1 MGSKK
6 LVAEAGTGTVSAA
19 IVRVAIDPSREGMTI
34 AAVVRHALTNQ
45 SGDAVPWSRAR
56 DLCRTGRVKVNGVAM
71 TDDAIRVQRGAVVE
85 ITPNAPKT
93 TRGVLPRESVLYLDD
108 DVIVVDKP
116 KGVVTVPFSEGE
128 RDTLVDRVRA
138 LLSRIEKR
146 ERRDERK
153 GSRDAMVG
161 VVQRLDKDTTGALVF
176 ARTMKAK
183 RSLEDQ
189 LRVHSVERRY
199 LAIAHGDVPN
209 ARFESFLVQNRGDGL
224 RGSWGAFRTHEGPP
238 PPEAKSAVTHVRKL
252 EELKGATL
260 VECRLETGRQHQI
273 RIHLAEAGH
282 PLVGEPVYIR
292 DYTERRIDAARP
304 MLHAAVLGFVH
315 PRTSEQVRF
324 ESPMPHDFETCLAS
338 LRKVPG

>member
-1 MGSKK
+1 MENRNPSE
-6 LVAEAGTGTVSAA
+6 VIRIA
-19 IVRVAIDPSREGMTI
+19 IEPGREGMTL
-34 AAVVRHALTNQ
+34 AAVVRQALTDHT
-45 SGDAVPWSRAR
+45 GEAVPWSRAR
-56 DLCRTGRVKVNGVAM
+56 DLCRTGRVKVDGVTM
-71 TDDAIRVQRGAVVE
+71 MEDAARPKSDSIIE
-85 ITPNAPKT
+85 IAPTAPKT
-93 TRGVLPRESVLYLDD
+93 TPGVLPREAVLFLDD
-108 DVIVVDKP
+108 DVIVVHKP

-146 ERRDERK
+146 EHRGAHK
-153 GSRDAMVG
+153 ASRDVMVG

-199 LAIAHGDVPN
+199 LAIAHGDVLSG
-209 ARFESFLVQNRGDGL
+209 RFETFLVQDRGDGL
-224 RGSWGAFRTHEGPP
+224 RGSWGAFRGHEGPP
-238 PPEAKSAVTHVRKL
+238 PFEAKRAMTHVRKI
-252 EELKGATL
+252 EELSGATL

-273 RIHLAEAGH
+273 RIHLAESGH

-292 DYTERRIDAARP
+292 DYRGPRIAAPRP

-315 PRTSEQVRF
+315 PRTGENVRF
-324 ESPMPHDFETCLAS
+324 EAPLPADFEECLGSRRAA
-338 LRKVPG
+338 RG

>member
-1 MGSKK
+1 MQNSKRTHD
-6 LVAEAGTGTVSAA
+6 LVQITV
-19 IVRVAIDPSREGMTI
+19 DPSREGMSL
-34 AAVVRHALTNQ
+34 AAVVRQALTHQ
-45 SGDAVPWSRAR
+45 TGEAVPWSRAR
-56 DLCRTGRVKVNGVAM
+56 DLCRTGRVKIDGVVILE
-71 TDDAIRVQRGAVVE
+71 DATRLRSGSVVE
-85 ITPNAPKT
+85 ITPTAPKT
-93 TRGVLPRESVLYLDD
+93 TRGVLPREAVLYLDD

-138 LLSRIEKR
+138 LLSRVEKR
-146 ERRDERK
+146 ERRDARK
-153 GSRDAMVG
+153 ANRDVMVG

-199 LAIAHGDVPN
+199 LALAHGDVVN

-224 RGSWGAFRTHEGPP
+224 RGSWGAFRGHEGPP
-238 PPEAKSAVTHVRKL
+238 PPEAKRAMTHIRRIEAL
-252 EELKGATL
+252 MGATL

-273 RIHLAEAGH
+273 RIHLAESGH

-292 DYTERRIDAARP
+292 DYRGPRIDASRP
-304 MLHAAVLGFVH
+304 MLHAMVLGFVH
-315 PRTSEQVRF
+315 PRTGEHVHF
-324 ESPMPHDFETCLAS
+324 EAPLPADFEACLGS
-338 LRKVPG
+338 RRTLPG